1 MIQVLKPEHK
11 IQTKRIIG
19 HIEGEEKGP
28 TLLFFGGIHGNEHS
42 GVLALEH
49 VFQKLDKE
57 SFHIKG
63 NLFGIRGNVPA
74 LLEEKRYI
82 DSDLNRMWIK
92 PKILEIE
99 YKQKS
104 ERTIEERELLKILKI
119 ISEIL
124 ITKAPPFYF
133 VDLHTTSSKTL
144 PFITIN
150 DALINRKFSRLFP
163 VPIILGI
170 EEYLEGPLLS
180 YINEKGYVSLG
191 FESGQHNEL
200 NAIKNSISFL
210 WLSLVFSGA
219 LNKEAVPDFEGHFK
233 QLQKSARNNTDFY
246 EVVHRHAIQKADGFH
261 MKKGF
266 RSFEKVPKGTL
277 LAKEGE
283 RELKA
288 TKDTIV
294 FMPLYQE
301 QGEEGFFLIRKIPKW
316 ALAWS
321 AFLRRIQMQAFLS
334 YLPGISWKDDQ
345 KQTLLVNLKVAKFLT
360 KPFFHLLGYRNRTLD
375 KNRIL
380 MQNRERTA
388 KNGIYRNEWW
398 YKTKG

>member
-11 IQTKRIIG
+11 TQVKRIIG
-19 HIEGEEKGP
+19 HIEGKEKGP

-49 VFQKLDKE
+49 VFQKLIE
-57 SFHIKG
+57 GSYPIKG
-63 NLFGIRGNVPA
+63 NLFGIRGNIPA

-82 DSDLNRMWIK
+82 EKDLNRMWIK
-92 PKILEIE
+92 SKILEIQQ
-99 YKQKS
+99 KPKS
-104 ERTIEERELLKILKI
+104 ERTIEEKELLKVLAIVSDILT
-119 ISEIL
+119 
-124 ITKAPPFYF
+124 TKEAPFYF

-200 NAIKNSISFL
+200 EAIKNSISFL

-219 LNKEAVPDFEGHFK
+219 LDKQAAPDFKEHFR
-233 QLQKSARNNTDFY
+233 QLQKSAQNNTDFY
-246 EVVHRHAIQKADGFH
+246 EVIHRHAIRREDGFH
-261 MKKGF
+261 MQQGF
-266 RSFEKVPKGTL
+266 RSFEEVSKGTL

-283 RELKA
+283 RELRA
-288 TKDTIV
+288 IKDAII

-301 QGEEGFFLIRKIPKW
+301 QGEEGFFLIRRIPKW

-321 AFLRRIQMQAFLS
+321 AFLRKIRVQAFLS
-334 YLPGISWKDDQ
+334 YLPGISWKDEQ
-345 KQTLLVNLKVAKFLT
+345 KQVLLVDLSVAKFLT
-360 KPFFHLLGYRNRTLD
+360 KPFFHLLGYRNRRLD

-388 KNGIYRNEWW
+388 KNEIYRNEWW
-398 YKTKG
+398 YKTMG